1 MQQDAPAWAR
11 RGKVKM
17 GSIVTF
23 EHKGDWSKTEK
34 WLIRTNNNDLT
45 AVLKTYGDLGVKAL
59 QESTPIRTGQAALSW
74 YYDITQET
82 SGVSIDWKNSNVND
96 NVCVAVL
103 LQYGHGTKNGAYVQG
118 IDYINP
124 ALKPVFDTIAD
135 KLWEEVT
142 KV

>member
-1 MQQDAPAWAR
+1 
-11 RGKVKM
+11 M

-59 QESTPIRTGQAALSW
+59 QESTPIRTGQTALSW

>member
-1 MQQDAPAWAR
+1 
-11 RGKVKM
+11 M
-17 GSIVTF
+17 GSIITF

-34 WLIRTNNNDLT
+34 WLMRNNNNDLT
-45 AVLKTYGDLGVKAL
+45 ALLKTYGDLGVKAL
-59 QESTPIRTGQAALSW
+59 QESTPVRTGQTALSW
-74 YYDITQET
+74 YYEITQET
-82 SGVSIDWKNSNVND
+82 SGVSIDWKNSNTNGG
-96 NVCVAVL
+96 VCVAVL

-124 ALKPVFDTIAD
+124 ALKPVFDTLAD